1 MTTKDLTDSESLV
14 LGLVAEMPRH
24 GYELEQV
31 IEERGMREWT
41 QIGFSSIYY
50 VLGRLEQRGLVKA
63 GMPANATAKKSYEIT
78 ARGKETLV
86 DQTLATLK
94 SVQPTYPSLL
104 LGMIH
109 WSVLTWQ
116 KKWKDWRASTLSNNP
131 CLTTLMPFSNSP
143 WDSYKLRQI
152 GLTGLWHIC
161 KPNPGMSRKERND
174 GCRSVP
180 RSITRIVF
188 APERPIYPGGRA

>member
-1 MTTKDLTDSESLV
+1 MMTKNLTDSEFLV

-50 VLGRLEQRGLVKA
+50 VLSKLEQKELIKADTPASVK
-63 GMPANATAKKSYEIT
+63 AKKSYEMT
-78 ARGKETLV
+78 PEGKETLIN
-86 DQTLATLK
+86 QTLDTLK

-109 WSVLTWQ
+109 WSVLTRDQALDALRTRKNALVKELERIENIHFEQQPLPDYVDAIFEFSIGQLKAEANWL
-116 KKWKDWRASTLSNNP
+116 DRTLAYME
-131 CLTTLMPFSNSP
+131 TKP
-143 WDSYKLRQI
+143 WN
-152 GLTGLWHIC
+152 T
-161 KPNPGMSRKERND
+161 
-174 GCRSVP
+174 
-180 RSITRIVF
+180 
-188 APERPIYPGGRA
+188 

>member
-1 MTTKDLTDSESLV
+1 MTTNNLTDSEFLV

-31 IEERGMREWT
+31 IEGRGMREWT

-50 VLGRLEQRGLVKA
+50 VLGRLEERGLVKA
-63 GMPANATAKKSYEIT
+63 GIPANAKAKKSYEIT

-109 WSVLTWQ
+109 WSVLTREQ
-116 KKWKDWRASTLSNNP
+116 ALKALKTRKSAVAGELERLESIHFEQQPLPDYVDAIFEFSIGQLHAQADWIDKTLAYME
-131 CLTTLMPFSNSP
+131 TKP
-143 WDSYKLRQI
+143 W
-152 GLTGLWHIC
+152 
-161 KPNPGMSRKERND
+161 N
-174 GCRSVP
+174 
-180 RSITRIVF
+180 
-188 APERPIYPGGRA
+188 A